1 MRRFDEMYARLPE
14 GSDAGEVRQHYEAYA
29 RWLAAQDPQVMQ
41 SRREE
46 AEVIFR
52 RVGITFAVYGDK
64 DEDGSGTERLI
75 PFDLIPRIIP
85 AHEWKSM
92 EAGLVQR
99 VTALNRFIHDI
110 YHDQEI
116 LKAGVIPREQIEGM
130 PSFAPKW
137 SGWMCRTR
145 FIPTSAAS
153 TSCVPRMRR
162 ARASTT
168 CSKTTCVC
176 PAA

>member
-14 GSDAGEVRQHYEAYA
+14 GADPGEVRQHYQAYA
-29 RWLAAQDPQVMQ
+29 RWLAAQDRRVMQ

-52 RVGITFAVYGDK
+52 NVGITFAVYGDK

-75 PFDLIPRIIP
+75 PCDLIPRII
-85 AHEWKSM
+85 AAKEWKSM

-116 LKAGVIPREQIEGM
+116 LKAGVIPREQIEGNAQFRPEM
-130 PSFAPKW
+130 V
-137 SGWMCRTR
+137 GVD
-145 FIPTSAAS
+145 
-153 TSCVPRMRR
+153 VPHQI
-162 ARASTT
+162 
-168 CSKTTCVC
+168 
-176 PAA
+176 